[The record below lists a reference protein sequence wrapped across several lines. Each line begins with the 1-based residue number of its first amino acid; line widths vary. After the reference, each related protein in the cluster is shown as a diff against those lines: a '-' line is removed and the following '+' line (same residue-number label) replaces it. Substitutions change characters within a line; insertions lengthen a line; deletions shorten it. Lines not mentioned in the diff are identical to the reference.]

1 MEGHGTETFTIFV
14 EYRIDPSRRE
24 IFLRHAE
31 EIREETARIAPVE
44 GHEILE
50 GCDQPGL
57 FVEVIRV
64 GEKDAAERL
73 LHRRRE
79 PEGGIFLRMKDWVA
93 GKGIQAWAFS
103 RITGRG

>member
-64 GEKDAAERL
+64 GSRDAAERIV
-73 LHRRRE
+73 HRRRRSE
-79 PEGGIFLRMKDWVA
+79 EGIFIRMKDWID
-93 GKGIQAWAFS
+93 GKGIQAWTFG
-103 RITGRG
+103 RIKGCG

>member
-1 MEGHGTETFTIFV
+1 MDAHEAETFTVFV

-24 IFLRHAE
+24 MFLRRAD
-31 EIREETARIAPVE
+31 EIKDETARIAPVE
-44 GHEILE
+44 EHEILE

-64 GEKDAAERL
+64 KSREAAGRI
-73 LHRRRE
+73 LHCRRE
-79 PEGGIFLRMKDWVA
+79 PEEGIFLMLSGWVS

-103 RITGRG
+103 RIKGRG